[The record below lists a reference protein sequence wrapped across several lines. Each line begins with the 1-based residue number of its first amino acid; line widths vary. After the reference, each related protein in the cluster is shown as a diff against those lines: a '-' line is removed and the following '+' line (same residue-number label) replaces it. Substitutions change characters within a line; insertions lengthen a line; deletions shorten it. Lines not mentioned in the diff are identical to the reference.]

1 MKPEYKLKLRENWKY
16 LETNLEV
23 DPIVE
28 FCYQRQ
34 VLEMNDRERIKGEPS
49 RPDRALKLLAIL
61 MSKPDDR
68 GYEVLLEALCDTSVN
83 QSHISQILRDTEV
96 PVVEGEFNRVG

>member
-1 MKPEYKLKLRENWKY
+1 MKPEYKLKLRENWNY

-34 VLEMNDRERIKGEPS
+34 VLEMNDRERIKGERS
-49 RPDRALKLLAIL
+49 RPDRVLKLLAIL
-61 MSKPDDR
+61 MSKPDDT

-83 QSHISQILRDTEV
+83 QSHISRILQDTEV

>member
-16 LETNLEV
+16 LETNLEA

-49 RPDRALKLLAIL
+49 RPDRVLKLLGIL

-68 GYEVLLEALCDTSVN
+68 GYEALLEALCDKSVN
-83 QSHISQILRDTEV
+83 QSHISQLLKDTEV
-96 PVVEGEFNRVG
+96 PVAEGEFNRVG